1 MSAELLYQR
10 LYIFRGAK
18 PVGHVV
24 REEAITPTDSL
35 MRGQGSEKTKYPRDQ
50 KFLKSYENIKSLM
63 FKVNPDM
70 GQSALYLK
78 VQN

>member
-35 MRGQGSEKTKYPRDQ
+35 MGDEGGEKTKNIQ
-50 KFLKSYENIKSLM
+50 EIKSCFLKVMKTLNL
-63 FKVNPDM
+63 
-70 GQSALYLK
+70 
-78 VQN
+78 